1 MKTTHIALA
10 AAVLA
15 CTLSAPVAAAPI
27 SLNATLDGLLSN
39 SAQGKFDA
47 SSALNGN
54 YKIDSLTFTFSFN
67 DDGDVINY
75 GDAQRTAYTPTT
87 SYKKDGKAGTA
98 TAPNGHKVSTQSYT
112 RDATSFE
119 TVLGLGQQESASL
132 SLAGID
138 VGYGETELSKATSK
152 STSAGRS
159 PVGQDPD
166 KTDSGYE
173 KCFWLFFYICNWE
186 QGTWKY
192 YTDNVKTVTTTD
204 TQTWTG
210 SFDITGTTTDRSI
223 IDQLLNNKYLDF
235 GLGLTGDLFLT
246 NAQIDFEATEIA
258 AEVPEPSTALLML
271 AALGGLGYSMR
282 RRSTKQ

>member
-1 MKTTHIALA
+1 MKNMHIALA
-10 AAVLA
+10 AALA
-15 CTLSAPVAAAPI
+15 CTLAAPVAAAPI

-39 SAQGKFDA
+39 NAQGKFDA

-54 YKIDSLTFTFSFN
+54 YKIDSLTFKFSFN
-67 DDGDVINY
+67 DDGDAINF
-75 GDAQRTAYTPTT
+75 GNAVRTDYMPTT
-87 SYKKDGKAGTA
+87 NYQKDGKAGTT
-98 TAPNGHKVSTQSYT
+98 TAPNGHTVTTQLYT

-132 SLAGID
+132 SLAGIK

-159 PVGQDPD
+159 PVAQTTDT
-166 KTDSGYE
+166 TDSGYE
-173 KCFWLFFYICNWE
+173 KCFWFIVNICKWE

-192 YTDNVKTVTTTD
+192 YTDNVKTVTTTN

-210 SFDITGTTTDRSI
+210 SFDITGTTTDRTI

-246 NAQIDFEATEIA
+246 NAQIDFDATEIA